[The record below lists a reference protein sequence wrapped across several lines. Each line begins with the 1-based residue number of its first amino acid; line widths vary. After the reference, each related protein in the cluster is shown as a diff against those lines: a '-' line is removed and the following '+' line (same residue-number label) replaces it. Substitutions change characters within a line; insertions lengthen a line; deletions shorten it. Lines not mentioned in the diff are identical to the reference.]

1 MVDKKNVCK
10 IQNPNHRGFFSP
22 RSNWEGPMEPESF
35 VGHEPKATFL
45 GSRNNKKPLDIIT
58 GKLICHKWLYQ
69 KYILG
74 KSRVG

>member
-10 IQNPNHRGFFSP
+10 IQNLKHRGFFSL
-22 RSNWEGPMEPESF
+22 RSNWEGPKESESSA
-35 VGHEPKATFL
+35 GHELKATFW
-45 GSRNNKKPLDIIT
+45 GSRNNNKPLDIIT

-69 KYILG
+69 KYKLG